1 METKLISV
9 SDIIKNGWNLYLEKF
24 QQLSVPIF
32 VTFGTSAAVVLIE
45 YFLPESIFLFLF
57 ATAIMIF
64 INIWMVIT
72 QILLVNKIYLKQP
85 AVLETAASLAFSK
98 IPSYL
103 LIVIINFIII
113 LGGLVLLIIPGLI
126 FTVWYQFAVYINILE
141 PSDNKGMA
149 AFKASK
155 RLVRGR
161 WWPTFS
167 RLILPPLAICLLLAP
182 IAVALIYMLTLGG
195 YDATDY
201 NSLLIFRS
209 VSSFISLLFA
219 PLFIAFI
226 IILYYNL
233 KETKKQDTN
242 LTSSSNQ

>member
-1 METKLISV
+1 METKLIDV
-9 SDIIKNGWNLYLEKF
+9 FDIIKNGWNLYLENFHKV
-24 QQLSVPIF
+24 SVPIF
-32 VTFGTSAAVVLIE
+32 VTLGTSAAVILIE
-45 YFLPESIFLFLF
+45 YFLPGSLFLFLF
-57 ATAIMIF
+57 ATALMIF
-64 INIWMVIT
+64 INMWMVIT

-85 AVLETAASLAFSK
+85 ADLETAASLGFSK

-103 LIVIINFIII
+103 LIVILNFIII
-113 LGGLVLLIIPGLI
+113 LIGLVLLIIPGLI
-126 FTVWYQFAVYINILE
+126 FTVWYQFSIYITLL
-141 PSDNKGMA
+141 DKDDHKGVA
-149 AFKASK
+149 ALKASK
-155 RLVRGR
+155 QLVDGR

-167 RLILPPLAICLLLAP
+167 RLILPPLFICLILAP

-219 PLFIAFI
+219 PLFIAFV

-233 KETKKQDTN
+233 KETK
-242 LTSSSNQ
+242 NQNPEEN